1 MSKIKNYAHY
11 QDFSELSKILHKSPY
26 NYDLRKIEKAY
37 ALADKCHGD
46 QRRVS
51 GIPYIL
57 HPTSVA
63 CIVAQFGMDTDS
75 VISALLH
82 DVVEDTYISLEEVK
96 KEFGNDVANIV
107 NGVTKISKIKL
118 YSREEQQA
126 ENVRKMLIAM
136 SNDIR
141 VIIVKLAD
149 RLHNMRT
156 IDCMPE
162 QKRRDKSRE
171 NMEVFAPIAHRLGM
185 KAVKDELE
193 DLSLRYLDPIGYE
206 EIENAIQLQEKEREK
221 FIENKKREILKSC
234 NLPSNKVSIYGRVK
248 SINSIYRKT
257 FLQGKTFEQ
266 IYDVFALR
274 IIVDN
279 LQDCYNLLG
288 VIHDLYTPIPHRFKD
303 YISTPKPNM
312 YQSLHTTVV
321 DSKGGIPFEVQI
333 RTWEMHNTAENGI
346 AAHWKY
352 KLGFTRIVNNK
363 KAKELDENINKIKD
377 VLKAQIDADD
387 STDII
392 RNIRNDFDQ
401 NEVFVFSPKGDV
413 FALPNGSTVIDLAY
427 FIHTEVG
434 NHMVG
439 AKVDKRIVPIDYKLK
454 TGQICEILTQKDS
467 QPRRDWLNICK
478 TSSARSKIRQW
489 FKKEKREENIIEG
502 KMLLEKE
509 LKRSNISLADEQ
521 LEELLQFML
530 RKNKFNDVQ
539 DLYASI
545 GYGGIQL
552 WKVMPRIKEEYN
564 KKFNKPE
571 DVVTLP
577 RQVAPARKRK
587 ASSGVIVEN
596 MDDCLIKFSQCCNP
610 LPGDDI
616 IGFVTR
622 GYGVSIHKR
631 SCSNIP
637 KDISTAE
644 EPERYVNVSWENEI
658 NESFRATL
666 EIIVNDRTGLLADI
680 TIALSSMR
688 IFIHNL
694 NSRSLSNGQACVV
707 ATIDVT
713 DKQHLETVVNRIKN
727 IRDVVEINRY

>member
-1 MSKIKNYAHY
+1 MSKYDKIAHY
-11 QDFSELSKILHKSPY
+11 QDFNELLTILKKSSN
-26 NYDLRKIEKAY
+26 NYDIRKIQKAYDLAEKA
-37 ALADKCHGD
+37 HGD
-46 QRRVS
+46 QRRIS
-51 GIPYIL
+51 GVPYIL

-63 CIVAQFGMDTDS
+63 CIVAQFGMDSDS
-75 VISALLH
+75 IISALLH
-82 DVVEDTYISLEEVK
+82 DVVEDTEYDLGYIR
-96 KEFGNDVANIV
+96 KEFGKDVSNIV
-107 NGVTKISKIKL
+107 DGVTKISKIKL

-156 IDCMPE
+156 IECMPE

-193 DLSLRYLDPIGYE
+193 DLSLRYLDPVGYK
-206 EIENAIQLQEKEREK
+206 EIEDALLLQENERDR
-221 FIENKKREILKSC
+221 FIEKKKKEILRASK
-234 NLPSNKVSIYGRVK
+234 LPNSKITVYGRVK

-257 FLQGKTFEQ
+257 YLRGKTIDE

-274 IIVDN
+274 IILDDIK
-279 LQDCYNLLG
+279 DCYNLLG
-288 VIHDLYTPIPHRFKD
+288 VIHDLYTPIPRRFKD

-312 YQSLHTTVV
+312 YQSLHTTVI
-321 DSKGGIPFEVQI
+321 DRDGIPFEVQI
-333 RTWEMHNTAENGI
+333 RTWEMHQTAENGI

-363 KAKELDENINKIKD
+363 KARELDANINRIKD
-377 VLKAQIDADD
+377 ILAAQIDTDD

-401 NEVFVFSPKGDV
+401 NEVYVFSPKGDV
-413 FALPNGSTVIDLAY
+413 FNLPKGSTVIDLAY
-427 FIHTEVG
+427 LIHTEVG

-439 AKVDKRIVPIDYKLK
+439 AKVDHRIVSIDYELN
-454 TGQICEILTQKDS
+454 TGEICEILTQKDS
-467 QPRRDWLNICK
+467 HPRRDWLEICK

-489 FKKEKREENIIEG
+489 FKREKRDENIIEG
-502 KMLLEKE
+502 KMMLERE
-509 LKRSNISLADEQ
+509 LKRSNISLTDEE
-521 LEELLQFML
+521 LEKLLQFML
-530 RKNKFNDVQ
+530 RKNKFNTVE
-539 DLYASI
+539 DLYASV

-564 KKFNKPE
+564 TKFKPE
-571 DVVTLP
+571 DKEPVIVKTTP
-577 RQVAPARKRK
+577 QKRRH
-587 ASSGVIVEN
+587 ANSGVIVEG
-596 MDDCLIKFSQCCNP
+596 MEDCLIKFSQCCNP

-616 IGFVTR
+616 IGYITR
-622 GYGVSIHKR
+622 GYGVSVHKR

-637 KDISTAE
+637 KDLSAVE
-644 EPERYVNVSWENEI
+644 EPERYVKVYWENEI
-658 NESFRATL
+658 NENFRSTL
-666 EIIVNDRTGLLADI
+666 EIISTDRTGLLADV

-694 NSRSLSNGQACVV
+694 NSRHIEDGRAMVT
-707 ATIDVT
+707 ATIDV
-713 DKQHLETVVNRIKN
+713 VNREHLDTVIKRLQS
-727 IRDVVEINRY
+727 IRDIISIKRF